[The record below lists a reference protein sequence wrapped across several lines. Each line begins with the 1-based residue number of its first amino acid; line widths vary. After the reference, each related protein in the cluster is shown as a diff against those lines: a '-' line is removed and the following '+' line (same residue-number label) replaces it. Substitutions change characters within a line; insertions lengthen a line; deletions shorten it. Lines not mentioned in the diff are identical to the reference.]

1 MTALLSAS
9 SDSQDKIEKYR
20 ENCLKMGIDVEPPD
34 INRSREDFTPDD
46 QKILFGLSAVKNLG
60 QNAIEN
66 ILEARKKAKDKF
78 ISLADFCTH
87 VDLRVVN
94 RRALE
99 TLIYCGAFDGVQPNR
114 RQLIEDLDLIIS
126 WAQNKAK
133 EQAIGQ
139 MNLFDVMGTNSLEKD
154 NNISFDDLPSN
165 PQVEDYSI
173 QEKLK
178 LEKEHLGFYVSAHPL
193 KAIQEAAQV
202 LSPINLNELAGQSS
216 RKKISAV
223 VILTSVKQ
231 ITTRNGDPMAF
242 IQMEDI
248 SGNAEGVIFPK
259 TYDKIKEFIS
269 EDQRLIIWGKV
280 DKKDDKLQLIV
291 DDVELVEK
299 LNLVILELSIQQAL
313 DASKYSNLKVIIEE
327 QSGDKHKAKVPI
339 IAIIQEENQ
348 RQLIRF
354 GKDFWV
360 QDAEAAAEALKNAG
374 FAARTQPL
382 VREVTSSPTC
392 ANT

>member
-1 MTALLSAS
+1 M
-9 SDSQDKIEKYR
+9 
-20 ENCLKMGIDVEPPD
+20 
-34 INRSREDFTPDD
+34 
-46 QKILFGLSAVKNLG
+46 
-60 QNAIEN
+60 
-66 ILEARKKAKDKF
+66 
-78 ISLADFCTH
+78 
-87 VDLRVVN
+87 
-94 RRALE
+94 
-99 TLIYCGAFDGVQPNR
+99 QPNR

-133 EQAIGQ
+133 EQAVGQ
-139 MNLFDVMGTNSLEKD
+139 MNLFDVMGTNSSEKD
-154 NNISFDDLPSN
+154 NNISFEDVPTSS
-165 PQVEDYSI
+165 QVEDYSI

-202 LSPINLNELAGQSS
+202 LSPINLNELAEQSS

-223 VILTSVKQ
+223 VILSGVKQ
-231 ITTRNGDPMAF
+231 ITTRNGDLMAF
-242 IQMEDI
+242 IHMEDI
-248 SGNAEGVIFPK
+248 SGNAEGVVFPK
-259 TYDKIKEFIS
+259 TYEKVKELIG
-269 EDQRLIIWGKV
+269 EDRRLIIWGKV

-339 IAIIQEENQ
+339 IAIIQEGNQ

-382 VREVTSSPTC
+382 VREL
-392 ANT
+392 NR